1 MKKSKHLFMSSKEV
15 NYLSFLSKAQNTQRA
30 NSTTKLWK
38 QNSIQTNTQK
48 DTTFIENN
56 KKNHKRVLNQKYLLY
71 RETVH
76 CNV

>member
-30 NSTTKLWK
+30 NSRTKLWK

-56 KKNHKRVLNQKYLLY
+56 KKESQKSI
-71 RETVH
+71 EPKTCIV
-76 CNV
+76 